1 VPEEVEE
8 TPEPSSEESAS
19 EAAPEEAKAEP
30 SGEAGATSEAASEA
44 ASEASEGT
52 SEAASEATSEASE
65 AASEAAASDAPAS
78 DAAASEPS
86 APAEAIAHS
95 EAAAIPAPTPP
106 AAPAP
111 PSPAP
116 APAAAPPTSGG
127 PAPNLGTRLVGLAW
141 FLVFAVLGFVLVRR
155 VYGHDF
161 GTTNT
166 RVLSVIRLASI
177 VLTGYPALLGLVALL
192 TGRRPPARFN
202 PLGLPLD
209 SWWYQGLNALTW
221 RELKR
226 VFFHPVAYIVLFV
239 FLVINGFL
247 LAMLI
252 AHFSTAQGGQMSN
265 PASSFLTNNFYL
277 WLSLILICP
286 ALTMRLLAEE
296 RRTKSLE
303 LLLTAPVTE
312 TQVVLSKYGAAFCYF
327 AFMTSFSLGYA
338 VLIKTYAVSWD
349 WGPILSGYL
358 GLLLIGSLAT
368 SIGIFTSSLTRS
380 QILAYLIA
388 AMVLVFMLVIVGYLI
403 RPGTPP
409 ALKAVLEHFSVSTHQ
424 DQFASGIISWR
435 SLTYFLTSTALFLFL
450 AVRGVAAQGG
460 R

>member
-1 VPEEVEE
+1 VSEGKPEEAEE
-8 TPEPSSEESAS
+8 TPAAEA
-19 EAAPEEAKAEP
+19 EAAPSEEAPSEEAPDGGATGEAKAEP
-30 SGEAGATSEAASEA
+30 EAPNPEAEGAGSEADASEA
-44 ASEASEGT
+44 
-52 SEAASEATSEASE
+52 
-65 AASEAAASDAPAS
+65 PA
-78 DAAASEPS
+78 PS
-86 APAEAIAHS
+86 APAAL
-95 EAAAIPAPTPP
+95 PDPT
-106 AAPAP
+106 
-111 PSPAP
+111 
-116 APAAAPPTSGG
+116 PAAATPSTPAVEPPSAG
-127 PAPNLGTRLVGLAW
+127 PTPLLGTRLVGLAW
-141 FLVFAVLGFVLVRR
+141 FLVFAVLGYVLVRR

-177 VLTGYPALLGLVALL
+177 VLTGYPALLGLVTLL

-202 PLGLPLD
+202 PLGIPLD

-239 FLVINGFL
+239 FLLINGFL

-338 VLIKTYAVSWD
+338 ALIKTYAVSWD

-368 SIGIFTSSLTRS
+368 SIGVFTSSLTRS
-380 QILAYLIA
+380 QILAYLVA
-388 AMVLVFMLVIVGYLI
+388 AMVLVFMFLMVGYMV
-403 RPGTPP
+403 RPGTP
-409 ALKAVLEHFSVSTHQ
+409 ATAKAILEHFSVSTHQ